1 MMHARE
7 EYYKNLALEL
17 NWMWFRVEQSPGL
30 GEWVNNGQ
38 YGSSG

>member
-30 GEWVNNGQ
+30 WRMGG
-38 YGSSG
+38 